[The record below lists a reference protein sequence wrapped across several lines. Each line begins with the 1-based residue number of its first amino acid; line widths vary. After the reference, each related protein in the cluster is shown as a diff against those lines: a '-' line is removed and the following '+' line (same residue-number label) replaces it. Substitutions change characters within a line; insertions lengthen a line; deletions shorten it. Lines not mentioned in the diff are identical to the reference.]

1 MEIRKLK
8 KEERFE
14 AGRISMIAFHDRLDD
29 IDEKREECEKETVE
43 DWGAFTPEG
52 VMMARIVNNRF
63 TSYFDGHEIENGGI
77 GAVSTL
83 PEYRDKG
90 AVKEIFSKLLPD
102 AYANGEII
110 STLFPFN
117 HAFYRKVGYEVVCQ
131 QNTYEF
137 EPAVLKEYRFSGK
150 TQLWNPG
157 DSVKEYT
164 KLYNQFA
171 AHYNLTAK
179 RDDSMM
185 LDKHV
190 KGEYYKDRKFCYLL
204 SDEKGPI
211 SYLIFKDVRREA
223 MSVLQVEDIAW
234 KERQGFLAILGFLS
248 RFTADYGKIQLFLPA
263 GVELLTIIHSPL
275 SYHIQKTTRQEYM
288 VRIINAQ
295 KLLELMIKPKDIS
308 FVIQVTDEIISE
320 NNGIWLVQGDVVK
333 QVDTAPD
340 IIVSERALAQ
350 MVVGGVDL
358 EEALLKNDVE
368 LRSNEETLKKV
379 FVRKKLF
386 IAEHF

>member
-137 EPAVLKEYRFSGK
+137 EPAILKEYRFSGK
-150 TQLWNPG
+150 AQLWNPG

-171 AHYNLTAK
+171 AHYNLAAK